1 MLTEQITVSSH
12 LVLMLTQ
19 QLSTSYMCFIC
30 MLMCSYMERHTHVWE
45 LKAYSQN
52 VIETYGGAGR
62 QTDRD
67 RERWQSD
74 REPWV
79 SGPAVV
85 TPLGQGWRNS
95 DGSIGFLPT
104 TDHMEEQEGHKVIQI
119 NVRKK
124 TFHWKRL
131 CPVGP
136 ATTTKYP
143 VSPWPGFLKNY
154 FWFAISENKPS
165 MTERAPI
172 ALMWV

>member
-1 MLTEQITVSSH
+1 M
-12 LVLMLTQ
+12 
-19 QLSTSYMCFIC
+19 
-30 MLMCSYMERHTHVWE
+30 
-45 LKAYSQN
+45 
-52 VIETYGGAGR
+52 
-62 QTDRD
+62 
-67 RERWQSD
+67 
-74 REPWV
+74 

-143 VSPWPGFLKNY
+143 VSPFTSIFKKLFLICYLRKQTLHDRESPDCIDVGL
-154 FWFAISENKPS
+154 AIRGV
-165 MTERAPI
+165 THR
-172 ALMWV
+172 VTV